1 MYSLNKHD
9 SRRIYEPLTFMYPCE
24 RGSGHRLYE
33 DKTSVHESIQSRTP
47 SKYNQFLQQ
56 SFVYI
61 QINVIK
67 TTMCLYIQIF
77 IIIDFRN
84 DYDMSL
90 DSILFY
96 DQNIVKLSVK
106 SFCLNIFL
114 DILQNVLWGN
124 RQKEY
129 KLIESN

>member
-1 MYSLNKHD
+1 
-9 SRRIYEPLTFMYPCE
+9 
-24 RGSGHRLYE
+24 
-33 DKTSVHESIQSRTP
+33 
-47 SKYNQFLQQ
+47 
-56 SFVYI
+56 
-61 QINVIK
+61 
-67 TTMCLYIQIF
+67 MCLYIQTF

-129 KLIESN
+129 K